1 MKIILNG
8 KEEEVADG
16 LDVAGLLA
24 AKGIA
29 PELCAVDVNGDLV
42 RRDARTGFPLKG
54 GDAVEI
60 VRMIAGGMDADPLV
74 IAGKSFTSRL
84 LLGTGRYPSF
94 EHMRRCHQESGTQI
108 VTLAVGRHDLSP
120 SRPAEGPAGTSGQA
134 PVAHTNILDFIDRQ
148 KLTLLPNTAG
158 AYSAREAVRLARLSR
173 DLLRTDWIKLEVLS
187 DQATLWPD
195 VTETVVACR
204 ELVKDGF
211 TVLVYTTDDPVVAR
225 RLEDEGAAAVMPLG
239 SMIGS
244 GQGILNPHN
253 LALIKQRAGVP
264 VVCDAGVGCAADAAE
279 AMELGLD
286 AVLCNTAVA
295 QAQEPEMMARAMGLA
310 VSAGRLGWLSGRI
323 PKRDQAEA
331 SSVGAGFRRNLGA
344 G

>member
-1 MKIILNG
+1 LS
-8 KEEEVADG
+8 VAA
-16 LDVAGLLA
+16 LVE
-24 AKGIA
+24 AKGLQA
-29 PELCAVDVNGDLV
+29 PMVAVDVNGELV
-42 RRDARTGFPLKG
+42 RRDARGARTLQP
-54 GDAVEI
+54 GDKVEL
-60 VRMIAGGMDADPLV
+60 VRMIAGGADDDLV
-74 IAGKSFTSRL
+74 IAGKAFSSRL

-94 EHMRRCHQESGTQI
+94 EHMRRCHVASGAQI

-120 SRPAEGPAGTSGQA
+120 STGSGQA
-134 PVAHTNILDFIDRQ
+134 PRASANILDFIDRG

-173 DLLRTDWIKLEVLS
+173 DLLETDWIKLEVLS
-187 DQATLWPD
+187 DQMTLWPD
-195 VTETVVACR
+195 VTETVSACR

-225 RLEDEGAAAVMPLG
+225 RLEDEGAAAIMPLG

-244 GQGILNPHN
+244 GQGVLNPMN
-253 LALIKQRAGVP
+253 LQLIKQRAQVP
-264 VVCDAGVGCAADAAE
+264 VVCDAGVGCASDAAI

-295 QAQEPEMMARAMGLA
+295 QAQDPEAMAAAMGLA
-310 VSAGRLGWLSGRI
+310 VQAGRLGYRAGRI

-331 SSVGAGFRRNLGA
+331 SSVGAGFRRSLS
-344 G
+344 

>member
-1 MKIILNG
+1 MKLIING
-8 KEEEVADG
+8 KEEEAPDGISVA
-16 LDVAGLLA
+16 ALLE
-24 AKGIA
+24 AKGIPGPLA
-29 PELCAVDVNGDLV
+29 AVDVNGDLV
-42 RRDARTGFPLKG
+42 RKDVRAARMLQP
-54 GDAVEI
+54 GDQVEI
-60 VRMIAGGMDADPLV
+60 VRMIAGGSGDDLV
-74 IAGKSFTSRL
+74 IAGKSFGSRL

-94 EHMRRCHQESGTQI
+94 EHMRRCHERSGTQI

-120 SRPAEGPAGTSGQA
+120 SAGSGQA
-134 PVAHTNILDFIDRQ
+134 SNILDFIDRK

-173 DLLRTDWIKLEVLS
+173 DLLDTDWIKLEVLS

-195 VTETVVACR
+195 VIETVAACR

-211 TVLVYTTDDPVVAR
+211 QVLVYTTDDPVAAR
-225 RLEDEGAAAVMPLG
+225 RLEDEGAVAVMPLG

-244 GQGILNPHN
+244 GQGVLNPFN
-253 LALIKQRAGVP
+253 LQLIKARASVP
-264 VVCDAGVGCAADAAE
+264 VICDAGIGCAADAAF

-295 QAQEPEMMARAMGLA
+295 QAQEPELMAEAIGLA
-310 VSAGRLGWLSGRI
+310 VQAGRKGLLAGRI

-331 SSVGAGFRRNLGA
+331 SSQGAGLGRKHLGGLA
-344 G
+344 